1 MTTVDS
7 GFVCVVFFNSLMYFN
22 SKLKNM
28 YLARR
33 TTQRSIVNEWNLL

>member
-1 MTTVDS
+1 MSTVDS

-28 YLARR
+28 YLHIGQLRE
-33 TTQRSIVNEWNLL
+33 V